1 MAGVDQIHA
10 LIDVPSDDLGRCVS
24 GIGCYGGVGFVD
36 GCISDVNQFRE
47 VVVLVLVVFVAI
59 IVAVVAFIVFVA
71 VVGLLLTGSVALL
84 ALTGFALAS
93 RIAIASTGIA
103 GLVSLGA
110 TPIIRFLVAI
120 AIVFIIEESLEE
132 VVLFVTTG
140 SVIVT
145 LVVSTVAIITRI
157 LTRASARIT
166 VTRMFGIWVGN
177 ITGLV
182 RIDTDTVGILVSLVT
197 CCLIQIEIPR
207 IG

>member
-1 MAGVDQIHA
+1 
-10 LIDVPSDDLGRCVS
+10 
-24 GIGCYGGVGFVD
+24 
-36 GCISDVNQFRE
+36 
-47 VVVLVLVVFVAI
+47 
-59 IVAVVAFIVFVA
+59 
-71 VVGLLLTGSVALL
+71 L